1 MYAID
6 FLAKSQPI
14 RKIEK
19 LRYAVNSNMRYFI
32 AKKKQLIGRKT
43 LVVFA
48 ACLLLITT
56 FYGSGCAA
64 PTDETPKQF
73 PQSVNTIPES
83 ANTSVAPL
91 SDFMQRRTVKYE
103 DGRTVNLIVIKLE
116 KDKFIWETAEDQ
128 GAPKTVMAW
137 RQELGADLVING
149 SYFDE
154 EMRPTGFYKPR
165 DADESR
171 IAWPDRDNQKNGSG
185 YTGLVQIR
193 NGLLSLHY
201 LPASFQK
208 TPTKDS
214 AAFLSYPT
222 LIADGK
228 ILVDSDTKKYARR
241 TILAQD
247 KKGIPYIVITES
259 GIISLF
265 EIANWLTVQPEEF
278 SIAVN
283 LDGGGSTGLSY
294 ADKKINI
301 EITSA
306 PVPNVIHL
314 KTAAG
319 Y

>member
-1 MYAID
+1 
-6 FLAKSQPI
+6 
-14 RKIEK
+14 
-19 LRYAVNSNMRYFI
+19 MRYFI
-32 AKKKQLIGRKT
+32 AKKKQRIVRKT

-48 ACLLLITT
+48 TCLLLITT
-56 FYGSGCAA
+56 LFGSGCAV

-83 ANTSVAPL
+83 ANTAVAPL

-116 KDKFIWETAEDQ
+116 KDKFIWGTANDQ
-128 GAPKTVMAW
+128 SAPKTVMAW

-154 EMRPTGFYKPR
+154 EMRPTGFYKPQ
-165 DADESR
+165 DEAESR
-171 IAWPDRDNQKNGSG
+171 IAWPERDNQKSESG

-193 NGLLSLHY
+193 NGLLSLYY

-208 TPTKDS
+208 TPAKDS

-222 LIADGK
+222 LMADGR
-228 ILVDSDTKKYARR
+228 ILLDSDSKKYARR
-241 TILAQD
+241 TVLTQD
-247 KKGIPYIVITES
+247 KNDTPYIVITES

-265 EIANWLTVQPEEF
+265 EMANWLTVQPEEF
-278 SIAVN
+278 FTAIN

-294 ADKKINI
+294 SDKKINI

-314 KTAAG
+314 KTATS